1 LTELADPRLDEALT
15 RVMHRFRD
23 FFVEQ
28 GVDPEGV
35 PFRRRE
41 EFAAPL
47 VTLRGYTYGI
57 RRIEEEAPEGKR
69 LAVEVSANV
78 YSGEFDMEH
87 FRKGLTESYR
97 TENAERPMRN
107 FMTGEDQAVVGNGPL
122 TLESFFELDFDR
134 DLELVEKQKT
144 TASEVT
150 GQLRDTI
157 LRMRYWIRPE
167 KIGALT
173 RNRDLFAT
181 AVYLYCLRIFVLAYH
196 KTLTADE
203 QQIPFR
209 AGRRAT

>member
-1 LTELADPRLDEALT
+1 LEEALT

-23 FFVEQ
+23 FFTGQ
-28 GVDPEGV
+28 GMNMDPEGV
-35 PFRRRE
+35 PFRHRE

-47 VTLRGYTYGI
+47 VTLHGYTYGV
-57 RRIEEEAPEGKR
+57 RLVGSEAAEGKWV
-69 LAVEVSANV
+69 AVEVSANV
-78 YSGEFDMEH
+78 YSDEFDLER
-87 FRKGLTESYR
+87 FKKELAASYR
-97 TENAERPMRN
+97 PEEAEGPMRN
-107 FMTGEDQAVVGNGPL
+107 FMIGEDEALVDGSPL
-122 TLESFFELDFDR
+122 LLASFFALDFDR
-134 DLELVEKQKT
+134 DLELVEKHKP

-167 KIGALT
+167 KIRTLT
-173 RNRDLFAT
+173 RKQDLFGT

>member
-1 LTELADPRLDEALT
+1 
-15 RVMHRFRD
+15 MQRFRD
-23 FFVEQ
+23 FFIEQ

-35 PFRRRE
+35 PLRRRD

-57 RRIEEEAPEGKR
+57 RWIEEETPGGKR
-69 LAVEVSANV
+69 VSVEVSANV

-87 FRKGLTESYR
+87 FRKGLAESYR
-97 TENAERPMRN
+97 TEKAERPMRN
-107 FMTGEDQAVVGNGPL
+107 FMTAEDEALIGGSPL
-122 TLESFFELDFDR
+122 LLASFFALDFDR
-134 DLELVEKQKT
+134 DLELVEKHKT

-173 RNRDLFAT
+173 RKRDLFGT

>member
-1 LTELADPRLDEALT
+1 MTESADPGLDEALT
-15 RVMHRFRD
+15 RVMQRFRD
-23 FFVEQ
+23 FFIEQ

-35 PFRRRE
+35 PLRRRD

-57 RRIEEEAPEGKR
+57 RWIEEEAPGGKR
-69 LAVEVSANV
+69 VSVEVSANV

-87 FRKGLTESYR
+87 FRKGLAESYR
-97 TENAERPMRN
+97 TEKAERTMRN
-107 FMTGEDQAVVGNGPL
+107 FMAGEDEAIVGGSPL
-122 TLESFFELDFDR
+122 RLESFFALDFDH
-134 DLELVEKQKT
+134 DLALVEKQKT

-150 GQLRDTI
+150 GQLQDTI

-167 KIGALT
+167 KIVALT
-173 RNRDLFAT
+173 RKRDLFGT

-209 AGRRAT
+209 AGRRAI